1 MKRRLQIL
9 VAMALAAVAF
19 LVWAP
24 LREAPPTFVPI
35 PPGQIEGKLPVAA
48 LGLNIPWAVGG
59 DRIERD
65 GTRGIFGGEWPNV
78 EFRGLRLWD
87 TRTAWLNL
95 QPARDQWNF
104 SQLDALVQKAADNG
118 VSDVTL
124 VLAGTPRWAASTV
137 APTDAA
143 WMGPGSASMPTTLDD
158 WRTYVDTVVR
168 RYPGRITSY
177 EIGNE
182 PNLLTFWSGTPE
194 QYAQYVLTA
203 AQAIRAA
210 DPNATILVNGALVRG
225 KSDLPAIGTWLA
237 PLAALGGANAV
248 DAVSVHFYP
257 MASKLADN
265 DAMLSAMNDQLDA
278 AGWGDVPRWIT
289 EVNIRSGSAMLSGD
303 QKEAV
308 QALAEQMIGNG
319 YERAYWY
326 AWTDLGSLDL
336 IQFQPFTPGS
346 VSLTE
351 LT

>member
-1 MKRRLQIL
+1 MRRRWQIL
-9 VAMALAAVAF
+9 VAMAVAVLALAI
-19 LVWAP
+19 WAP
-24 LREAPPTFVPI
+24 LRVAPPISVVI
-35 PPGQIEGKLPVAA
+35 PPGQIEGNLPVAA

-78 EFRGLRLWD
+78 PFRGLRLWD

-104 SQLDALVQKAADNG
+104 AQLDSLVQKATENG
-118 VSDVTL
+118 ITDVTL
-124 VLAGTPRWAASTV
+124 VLGGTPQWAASKV
-137 APTDAA
+137 AATDAP
-143 WMGPGSASMPTTLDD
+143 WMGPGSASMPASMDD

-168 RYPGRITSY
+168 RYQGRITSY

-194 QYAQYVLTA
+194 QYSQFVLTA

-210 DPNATILVNGALVRG
+210 DPKATILVNGALVRG
-225 KSDLPAIGTWLA
+225 KSDLAAIGTWLA
-237 PLAALGGANAV
+237 PLAAAGGTNAV

-257 MASKLADN
+257 MASKLGD
-265 DAMLSAMNDQLDA
+265 DEKMLAAMNDQLAA
-278 AGWGDVPRWIT
+278 AGWSDLPKWIT
-289 EVNIRSGSAMLSGD
+289 EVNIRSGSAMASAD
-303 QKEAV
+303 QKQAV
-308 QALAEQMIGNG
+308 ATLAQQMLDNG
-319 YERAYWY
+319 FERAYWY

-346 VSLTE
+346 VGLTQ
-351 LT
+351 LS